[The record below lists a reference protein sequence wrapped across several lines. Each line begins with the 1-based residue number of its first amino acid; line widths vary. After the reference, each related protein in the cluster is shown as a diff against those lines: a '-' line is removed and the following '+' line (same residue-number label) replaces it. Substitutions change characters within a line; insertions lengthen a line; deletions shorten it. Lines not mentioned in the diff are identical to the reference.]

1 MIGSLGG
8 VVFEAS
14 SERVRTFR
22 DLSMQRGANYAE
34 HEVHG
39 SKALLEF
46 TGLALSTVSMK
57 VRLDAALGV
66 DPLEELDALR
76 GILERHMAAP
86 LILDGVPQG
95 DGLWVVTSLQEEH
108 EVVDARGAPVAVEV
122 SLSLKE
128 YV

>member
-14 SERVRTFR
+14 SERVRTFQ

-57 VRLDAALGV
+57 VRLDASLGV
-66 DPLEELDALR
+66 DPLDELADLR
-76 GILERHMAAP
+76 AILERHMAVP
-86 LILDGVPQG
+86 FVLDGVPQG
-95 DGLWVVTSLQEEH
+95 DGLWVLTALTEAH

-128 YV
+128 YI